1 MYKSWLAFS
10 VTEEIEVLHLASH
23 GQQRGQTGHRGS
35 ALGQYLVDM
44 TYPTSYSKYVH
55 DKTST
60 LIFYQYKDMYSNLK
74 NIIN

>member
-44 TYPTSYSKYVH
+44 THIPNMFMIKQAH
-55 DKTST
+55 
-60 LIFYQYKDMYSNLK
+60 
-74 NIIN
+74 